1 MPDKPIRPLV
11 LVRHIEA
18 AAECPAGS
26 QDPETFPISGFLI
39 RECVKAVQRQ
49 NDVEFTVCKG
59 KRTYIPLLKGYILQ
73 VQSIRLF
80 LCLPHHIGRVIQ
92 TGNIRFRQRPV
103 KRHGQNSG
111 SHRHLQQFAGEMF
124 RDTGQRIFQIGIAF
138 RLIHIP
144 NQAAHRFSAQGRAG
158 DHAII
163 KIVAACQPIGAAN
176 RFFSLH
182 VHSSCTISPL
192 FSP

>member
-1 MPDKPIRPLV
+1 MCRIDDI
-11 LVRHIEA
+11 
-18 AAECPAGS
+18 
-26 QDPETFPISGFLI
+26 F
-39 RECVKAVQRQ
+39 
-49 NDVEFTVCKG
+49 DV
-59 KRTYIPLLKGYILQ
+59 
-73 VQSIRLF
+73 SD
-80 LCLPHHIGRVIQ
+80 
-92 TGNIRFRQRPV
+92 
-103 KRHGQNSG
+103 GQNSG

-176 RFFSLH
+176 RFFSLP